1 MEKANGS
8 RKANVIRY
16 ESTKM
21 WEIAQALQPMK
32 VDLFEEDMDIANPR
46 NIAAFSEAFR
56 LHCEGILEDKQ
67 FLEFLK
73 SREYTVGMAE
83 YYDGCAFGL
92 FEMLNVRSTHQLSAI
107 PMCEQTAFIHGLP
120 APPSFV
126 PALISNQAQITPI
139 SGFFERARNLYFHLR
154 YSYLIAPR
162 LVAPTD
168 EVFKEKISAKFP
180 SLIQLMQKVDYV
192 WVNTNEQ
199 LDIARP
205 TTSKFKFVGGIALKP
220 PTSLDEEL
228 QRLIDES
235 PKGVVLM
242 SFGSLLDDLATKPAV
257 LRTILDSFAQ
267 FPDHL
272 FLCKLTIGDDAKA
285 KDLLEQHPNVRIYS
299 WLNQQGIL
307 AHPKTRAFISHVG
320 LNGLNEAAFAGVP
333 LVAIPFSADGPYNS
347 AAAVRRGIA
356 VALDRKTLTV
366 HGLTNAIRR
375 VLEDETIRHNSKDL
389 HEKLVSQP
397 FKPADVFVRTVE
409 YAAQFNGMPE
419 LTLQSTSLSTFEYFC
434 LDVFL
439 SIIAASI
446 FMVALFGCLIRRCLY
461 GKQKRK
467 IE

>member
-1 MEKANGS
+1 
-8 RKANVIRY
+8 
-16 ESTKM
+16 M
-21 WEIAQALQPMK
+21 WEIARALQPMK
-32 VDLFEEDMDIANPR
+32 VDLFEEDMDIGNPR

-92 FEMLNVRSTHQLSAI
+92 FEMLNIRSTHQLSAI
-107 PMCEQTAFIHGLP
+107 PICEQTAFIHGLP

-126 PALISNQAQITPI
+126 PGKWISGENYCLIFLALISNQAQITSI
-139 SGFFERARNLYFHLR
+139 SGFFERVRNLYFHLR
-154 YSYLIAPR
+154 YSYSIAPR
-162 LVAPTD
+162 LMAPTN
-168 EVFKEKISAKFP
+168 EVFKEKISADFP
-180 SLIQLMQKVDYV
+180 PLLQLMQKVDYV

-199 LDIARP
+199 LDFARP
-205 TTSKFKFVGGIALKP
+205 TTPKFKFIGGIALKP
-220 PTSLDEEL
+220 PTPLDEEL
-228 QRLIDES
+228 LRLIDES

-272 FLCKLTIGDDAKA
+272 FLCKLTIGDDAQVKE
-285 KDLLEQHPNVRIYS
+285 LLQTHPNLRIYS
-299 WLNQQGIL
+299 
-307 AHPKTRAFISHVG
+307 
-320 LNGLNEAAFAGVP
+320 
-333 LVAIPFSADGPYNS
+333 
-347 AAAVRRGIA
+347 GIA

-366 HGLTNAIRR
+366 YSLTSAIKR
-375 VLEDETIRHNSKDL
+375 VLEDETIRSNLKDL
-389 HEKLVSQP
+389 REKLVSQP
-397 FKPADVFVRTVE
+397 FKAAEVFVKTVE

-419 LTLQSTSLSTFEYFC
+419 LTLRSTSLSTFEYFC
-434 LDVFL
+434 LDVFF
-439 SIIAASI
+439 SFIAVIIS
-446 FMVALFGCLIRRCLY
+446 MVALIAYVVRRCLY